1 MVHNITWL
9 SCTYLKDNCNLYLVT
24 EFVPGGE
31 LFVYLQ
37 KSKQVSEDHAKFY
50 AVQVCLAL
58 EYLHGQGIVY
68 R

>member
-1 MVHNITWL
+1 M
-9 SCTYLKDNCNLYLVT
+9 YLFKDNCNLYLVT

-31 LFVYLQ
+31 LFDYLQ
-37 KSKQVSEDHAKFY
+37 KSKQVSEVNAKFY

-68 R
+68 RCVCSL